1 MAKHVEEPKGAA
13 EARQLREVE
22 RDLARLRLVYPT
34 RGAAQARRDR
44 DYYLD
49 QLRNYLLPRFEQLE
63 APLIAV
69 IGGSTGAGK
78 STLLNSLVGRE
89 ISPAS
94 ALRPTT
100 RRPVLVHASE
110 DAHWFAGKR
119 LFPGLEKLVRATQG
133 EAGTGVVAAAA
144 GAGGA
149 PAGSGPVRDDAAPTG
164 AGTGRDDA
172 APAGA
177 GTGRDA
183 ATSTGATPLVETVA
197 CDELPTGLAL
207 LDSPDFDSVVASNR
221 AAADQLLAGADLWVF
236 VTTAARYADKVPWE
250 FLRQAAARNVVI
262 AVVLDRVPIGAG
274 SQVRADLAGRLE
286 QAGLGHAP
294 LFTLTERELEDGLL
308 PAADVAS
315 LRMWLQGLVESEAL
329 RAGVVRQTLRGAVGE
344 LVAALPALREEGEKQ
359 EHTHAQARAVLEEEL
374 ATALREFA
382 AILDGGEVLRGEVL
396 ARWHEF
402 VGTSPVFRQLDGW
415 LSRARDRV
423 TSLWRRSDA
432 TPAVRALDAALVDAL
447 IGTARSVRRESLRR
461 WEDEPVTAELAEHV
475 ARSVAPATGL
485 EPRARELVE
494 GWRRHVM
501 EMIGTQVGDKRAA
514 ARLAALGVNAT
525 GAALLILVFASTGGL
540 LGGEVLVAGGTAAV
554 AQRVLEGI
562 FGDAAVRSLAASAR
576 KDFLER
582 ATQFLTEASEPI
594 ERAVEK
600 YWQEER

>member
-1 MAKHVEEPKGAA
+1 MAKSAEEPKGAA

-22 RDLARLRLVYPT
+22 RDLAQLRLVYPT
-34 RGAAQARRDR
+34 MGAAQARRDR

-89 ISPAS
+89 ISAAS

-100 RRPVLVHASE
+100 RRPLLVHATQ
-110 DAHWFAGKR
+110 DAPWFAGKR
-119 LFPGLEKLVRATQG
+119 LFPGLERLVRAAQG
-133 EAGTGVVAAAA
+133 NVPSSESRATTAQSA
-144 GAGGA
+144 
-149 PAGSGPVRDDAAPTG
+149 RDDVALG
-164 AGTGRDDA
+164 ASEPGKDNVSVGTA
-172 APAGA
+172 
-177 GTGRDA
+177 
-183 ATSTGATPLVETVA
+183 PLVDIVA
-197 CDELPTGLAL
+197 CDEVPVGLAL

-262 AVVLDRVPIGAG
+262 AVVLDRVPVGAG

-286 QAGLGHAP
+286 EAGLGHAP
-294 LFTLTERELEDGLL
+294 LFTLPERELEGGLL

-315 LRMWLQGLVESEAL
+315 LRLWLQGLVESEAL

-344 LVAALPALREEGEKQ
+344 LLGALPALRQEGQLQ
-359 EHTHAQARAVLEEEL
+359 EQTHAQVLQVLGDEV
-374 ATALREFA
+374 AKAQSQFV
-382 AILDGGEVLRGEVL
+382 AILEGGEVLRGEVL
-396 ARWHEF
+396 SRWHEF
-402 VGTSPVFRQLDGW
+402 VGTSSVFRQLDGW
-415 LSRARDRV
+415 LAKARDRV
-423 TSLWRRSDA
+423 SSLWRRSDA

-447 IGTARSVRRESLRR
+447 VGTARSVRRESLRR
-461 WEDEPVTAELAEHV
+461 WEAEPVTVELAHRV
-475 ARSVAPATGL
+475 AESVAPAAGL
-485 EPRARELVE
+485 EPRAQELVA
-494 GWRRHVM
+494 GWQRHVM
-501 EMIGTQVGDKRAA
+501 EMIGAQVGDKRAA

-562 FGDAAVRSLAASAR
+562 FGDAAVRSLAAAAR
-576 KDFLER
+576 EDFLER
-582 ATQFLTEASEPI
+582 AAKFLAEASEPI
-594 ERAVEK
+594 ERAVEH
-600 YWQEER
+600 YWQGEK